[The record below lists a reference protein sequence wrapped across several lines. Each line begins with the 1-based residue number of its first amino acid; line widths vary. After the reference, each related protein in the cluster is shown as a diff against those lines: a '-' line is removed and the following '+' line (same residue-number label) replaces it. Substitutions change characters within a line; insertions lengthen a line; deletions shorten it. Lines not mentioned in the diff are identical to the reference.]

1 MYVEEFEVNSSLT
14 EVWLVGKVLLSLAY
28 VVLRLFKARVF
39 SSIVLA

>member
-14 EVWLVGKVLLSLAY
+14 EVRFVGKVLLNLAN
-28 VVLRLFKARVF
+28 VVLRVFKARVF